1 MKKSFCII
9 TLVIIVF
16 SFNSCFAHSEG
27 QKREYGILISAVTF
41 SSDKII
47 GEYGDRIPDNLTA
60 EQFMQIIKDKI
71 PEDYYDTLKKYRL
84 KIIPK
89 DTYYLILIFD
99 SSNNKLILFD
109 YSCTSQV
116 DGPILNEPYKYDVDN
131 LELYDKCKKVD

>member
-1 MKKSFCII
+1 MKKSLYIV
-9 TLVIIVF
+9 TLVVIVF

-47 GEYGDRIPDNLTA
+47 GEYGDKIPDNLAA

-71 PEDYYDTLKKYRL
+71 PEDYYDELKKHRL

-89 DTYYLILIFD
+89 GTYYLILVFD
-99 SSNNKLILFD
+99 SVNNKLILFD
-109 YSCTSQV
+109 YSCTPEV
-116 DGPILNEPYKYDVDN
+116 DGPILNEPNKYDINN
-131 LELYDKCKKVD
+131 LELYDKCK